1 MPRPSVRPLPVSPR
15 RRFISRG
22 AALALSPLVGALAA
36 CGGDDTPA
44 AASLLSASGPN
55 PAARALSLTGR
66 SMTINV
72 TSWIPGLTLA
82 YGNAASQSG
91 SVPQASAQ
99 QIGAGQTTTV
109 GASSSL
115 SDCTGSFSLS
125 GGDAAFN
132 LSYVHPFGASATTV
146 SVAPSTGYVA
156 GADAATF
163 PGHDAVAN
171 LNLYRGVATA
181 NGAYV
186 APLALLDTP
195 PRNNCQDFANSLFG
209 PNLRGATAIQA
220 AYQDTGPLGYVPP
233 ADFTGGQLAGFVA
246 QWVQRWLG
254 GAAYAALP
262 AADAQL
268 IDLLRN
274 YVANASGN
282 GALTMWVPQLT
293 WQPNSAPAVFN
304 LGGYRAFPFID
315 AAGNWNAATV
325 NACLTLLA
333 AGSHFV
339 AISATSDLPAGVS
352 MQAFDS
358 YIGASG
364 LATSVDIGNSHYA
377 SLVNT
382 TGRYYL
388 SVSGDFAPAQ
398 CGLILSFLYG
408 RTVNNL
414 LAGAGAYNTF
424 IQLEGWPAGGDRHDA
439 DYATYQQTLWNISTY
454 GASAYSE
461 KRATSIFLAPPGW
474 TPQVYQ
480 TTRMMPYVGAY
491 AQSNGSPQGW
501 LNTALVTIPASAPPL
516 PARYV
521 QS

>member
-1 MPRPSVRPLPVSPR
+1 MPRLPAPPSPVAPR

-22 AALALSPLVGALAA
+22 AALALSPLVAALAA
-36 CGGDDTPA
+36 CGGDDSPG
-44 AASLLSASGPN
+44 AASVLAASGPK
-55 PAARALSLTGR
+55 PDARALSLTGR

-91 SVPQASAQ
+91 SVPQASAA
-99 QIGAGQTTTV
+99 QISTGQTTTV
-109 GASSSL
+109 SASSSL
-115 SDCTGSFSLS
+115 SDCTGSFSLA
-125 GGDAAFN
+125 GGDAGFN
-132 LSYVHPFGASATTV
+132 LSYVHPFGAQATTV
-146 SVAPSTGYVA
+146 GVAPSTGYVA
-156 GADAATF
+156 GANAATF

-209 PNLRGATAIQA
+209 PNLRGAAAIQA

-246 QWVQRWLG
+246 QWTQRWLG
-254 GAAYAALP
+254 GAAYSALP

-268 IDLLRN
+268 IDLLKN
-274 YVANASGN
+274 YVASASAN

-293 WQPNSAPAVFN
+293 WQPGSAPAVFN
-304 LGGYRAFPFID
+304 LSGYRGFAFTD
-315 AAGNWNAATV
+315 AAGNWNAASV

-339 AISATSDLPAGVS
+339 AISAASDLPSGVS

-388 SVSGDFAPAQ
+388 SVGGDFAPAQ

-414 LAGAGAYNTF
+414 LAGAGTYNTF
-424 IQLEGWPAGGDRHDA
+424 IQLEGWPAGGDRHNA

-461 KRATSIFLAPPGW
+461 KRASSIFLAPPGW

-501 LNTALVTIPASAPPL
+501 LNTALVTIPAGAPPL